1 VNLVRRWI
9 ALVIVIMLAGVAWR
23 VLGSTRRAAVPT
35 LQSEAAVP
43 VEVAPVQTQTL
54 TETISAGGTVE
65 ALREVTTTTKL
76 TGRVAAVLVREGDRV
91 RAGQVLVR
99 LEDSEIAAQV
109 QQAEANLQAAQ
120 ARLRLLEQG
129 ARPEERA
136 QVEAAL
142 AQARASFDTARES
155 LARMQTLYKDGAV
168 SKAQL
173 DAAQLQYDVA
183 KAQYDGAVQQ
193 QRIVQTGARP
203 EEIEVARAQVRQA
216 DAALAFARL
225 QADSAVITAPLS
237 GTVTHRYVDPGDL
250 ASLMPGQSDL
260 ITVAQI
266 DSVYAVL
273 EVSETD
279 LGRVRI
285 GQTVVVSI
293 DAYPDRSFTGF
304 VREVSPAA
312 TPMTRSFKIKVVV
325 DNPDRAL
332 KPGMFARGEIV
343 VAQVSDALV
352 IPRDAVVSANGKSTV
367 FVVEADQARVREVQ
381 LGQIS
386 GPVVQVRAGLRAGE
400 SVVVAGQDQLT
411 DGTAVSVR

>member
-1 VNLVRRWI
+1 MVL
-9 ALVIVIMLAGVAWR
+9 IVIMLAGVAWR
-23 VLGSTRRAAVPT
+23 VLGSSRRAAVPT

-43 VEVAPVQTQTL
+43 VEVVPVKTQTL

-76 TGRVAAVLVREGDRV
+76 TGHVAAVLVREGDRV
-91 RAGQVLVR
+91 QAGQVLVR
-99 LEDSEIAAQV
+99 LEDREIAAQV

-120 ARLRLLEQG
+120 ARVRLLEQG

-142 AQARASFDTARES
+142 AQARANFDTARES
-155 LARMQTLYKDGAV
+155 LARMETLYKDGAV

-183 KAQYDGAVQQ
+183 KAQYDSAVQQ

-203 EEIEVARAQVRQA
+203 EEIEMARAQVRQA

-225 QADSAVITAPLS
+225 QADNAVIRAPLS

-250 ASLMPGQSDL
+250 ASQMPGQSNL

-273 EVSETD
+273 ELSETD
-279 LGRVRI
+279 LGRVRV
-285 GQTVVVSI
+285 GQTAVISI
-293 DAYPDRSFTGF
+293 DAYPDRSFTGL

-312 TPMTRSFKIKVVV
+312 NPVTRSFKIKVVV
-325 DNPDRAL
+325 DNRDRTL

-367 FVVEADQARVREVQ
+367 FVVDADKARVREVQ

-386 GPVVQVRAGLRAGE
+386 GPVVQVRVGLRAGE